1 MAVSA
6 ELLKIL
12 CCPVTKEP
20 VLELEEDR
28 LAALNEAIASGA
40 VKHADGTPV
49 ERPLA
54 AGLATGDGATVY
66 RVDDGIPVM
75 LPGLGIATAQ
85 LRGNWRAAGRGA
97 GES

>member
-6 ELLKIL
+6 ELLEIL
-12 CCPVTKEP
+12 CCPVTKQP
-20 VLELEEDR
+20 VAELEEDL
-28 LAALNEAIASGA
+28 LAALNEAIAGGA

-54 AGLATGDGATVY
+54 AGLVTGDGTTVY

-75 LPGLGIATAQ
+75 LPGLGIAAGRL
-85 LRGNWRAAGRGA
+85 LRG
-97 GES
+97 